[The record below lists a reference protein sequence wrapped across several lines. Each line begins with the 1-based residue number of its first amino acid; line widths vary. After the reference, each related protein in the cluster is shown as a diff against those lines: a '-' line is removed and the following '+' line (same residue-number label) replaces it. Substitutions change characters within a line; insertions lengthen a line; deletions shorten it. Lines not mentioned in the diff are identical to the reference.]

1 MWWRSK
7 VFQKL
12 FFAGIL
18 GSLPLQSEGMDA
30 LELHIAQE
38 RLGIPENLARVT
50 DAHWLSPQSPPR
62 FILIQ
67 DVHCYPQVQSRIA
80 SLIVHGY
87 QEWGVRKVF
96 VEGAFTPLDF
106 TVFHRIP
113 NKTKPLLMERLLK
126 DGELSGPEVAA
137 VLIMEREWRDPPVSP
152 FQTFGM

>member
-1 MWWRSK
+1 MWCRSK
-7 VFQKL
+7 VLQRF
-12 FFAGIL
+12 FFAAIL
-18 GSLPLQSEGMDA
+18 GSLPLQTEGMDA
-30 LELHIAQE
+30 SELHIAQE
-38 RLGIPENLARVT
+38 HLGIPESLARVT
-50 DAHWLSPQSPPR
+50 DADWPVPQSLPR

-67 DVHCYPQVQSRIA
+67 DVHRYPQVQSRIA

-96 VEGAFTPLDF
+96 VEGAFTPLDL

-137 VLIMEREWRDPPVSP
+137 VLIMERERRDPP
-152 FQTFGM
+152 